1 MKQTEKQLRTLFD
14 SIDRNHDGSLDKSEI
29 QAACRGAGLLVSNRK
44 LDQFFDTVDVN
55 NDGIVTFEEW
65 R

>member
-1 MKQTEKQLRTLFD
+1 LFET
-14 SIDRNHDGSLDKSEI
+14 IDRNHDGSLDKSEI
-29 QAACRGAGLLVSNRK
+29 KAACRGAGLLVSSRK

-55 NDGIVTFEEW
+55 NDGVVTFEEW